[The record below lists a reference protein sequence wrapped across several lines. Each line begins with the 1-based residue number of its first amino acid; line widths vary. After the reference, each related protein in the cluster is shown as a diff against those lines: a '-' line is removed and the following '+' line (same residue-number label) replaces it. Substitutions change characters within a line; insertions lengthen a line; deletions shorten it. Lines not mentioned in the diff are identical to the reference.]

1 LIPRLGPWVHW
12 DPVRIFLQGWMQEYK
27 SHEPAIPRR
36 LSHPDLTARNLLRER
51 VSGRTVS
58 IDNELLGVGPG
69 WIIDWRNSLLAK
81 TPTPRFLDPKIGAFA
96 DRTWHL
102 RLLGSAIDESNF
114 EDAAKLTTVVSASRL
129 DAQS

>member
-1 LIPRLGPWVHW
+1 
-12 DPVRIFLQGWMQEYK
+12 
-27 SHEPAIPRR
+27 
-36 LSHPDLTARNLLRER
+36 
-51 VSGRTVS
+51 VS

-102 RLLGSAIDESNF
+102 RLLGSAIDKGNF
-114 EDAAKLTTVVSASRL
+114 EDAARLAIFVSDVGLDGAKLTQL
-129 DAQS
+129 